1 MTETPAEQAE
11 IDVLIPFPPRDGCR
25 VTPLIEAAAMF
36 PEFEELVLGAQASVW
51 LAFRV
56 FDPATKAHSQA
67 AKDLGLDDWSAI
79 IGHVIRRG
87 VEVRILLSDFEP
99 ILADHLHAGSWHS
112 FRSLRKMAEE
122 FNAAETKLLQLVVA
136 QHEGELG
143 WVWRQVL
150 RLPLRVKI
158 KKLVSELV
166 ENEREHQADMGG
178 MTDRPGLWRYVKW
191 QGDRAHTFHGAP
203 PPRMWPATH
212 HQKFA
217 IIDAAV
223 TIVGGIDVDERRWD
237 DKRHRQRADQTWHD
251 ISVRVEGPASGDV
264 AAHFR
269 QLWNRE
275 LPRYREV
282 VSEWT
287 SGAARQLTLDPLTEV
302 PVTPMPPRVEGG
314 AAAVRVMR
322 TLSRRSNSWIATG
335 PTPHVRE
342 LREAHRDIM
351 LGAKRTLYIEA
362 QFFRSE
368 EAGKWVAE
376 ALRRNRE
383 LEVVVLVANA
393 PEEIAF
399 EGQGDNPAHK
409 HGEYLQGKVLGQL
422 LKEGCDRLGLFT
434 LVKQQSVKPSEEQ
447 FVETRGTAYGA
458 GVIHIHAKL
467 LIADDATCLVSSAN
481 INGRS
486 FNWDTELGC
495 LWREDGPAIGA
506 FRQRL
511 WSQLL
516 GKEVPLDLGLSDWR
530 TIAQANSMAEPEDRQ
545 GFVVPYQ
552 LGRTRRY
559 ARPSWFVPDDLV

>member
-1 MTETPAEQAE
+1 MTNSLRRGDADTPP
-11 IDVLIPFPPRDGCR
+11 PFPTHDGCR

-36 PEFEELVLGAQASVW
+36 PEFEELVLNAERSVW

-56 FDPATKAHSQA
+56 FDPATKARS
-67 AKDLGLDDWSAI
+67 AKAEALGLADWSAI
-79 IGHVIRRG
+79 IGHVVGRG

-112 FRSLRKMAEE
+112 FRSLRKMAED
-122 FNAAETKLLQLVVA
+122 FNAAENKLLQLVVA

-143 WVWRQVL
+143 WVWRQML
-150 RLPLRVKI
+150 RIPLRRKVKALI
-158 KKLVSELV
+158 GELI
-166 ENEREHQADMGG
+166 ESGSADGG
-178 MTDRPGLWRYVKW
+178 MLDRPGLWRYVKW
-191 QGDRAHTFHGAP
+191 EAGRAKTFRPAS

-217 IIDAAV
+217 IVDGAV

-251 ISVRVEGPASGDV
+251 ISVRVEGPACGDV

-269 QLWNRE
+269 ALWNRE

-287 SGAARQLTLDPLTEV
+287 TGAARELTLDPLTDV
-302 PVTPMPPRVEGG
+302 PEAKAPPAIAGG
-314 AAAVRVMR
+314 AASVRVVR
-322 TLSRRSNSWIATG
+322 TLSRRSGSWFATG
-335 PTPHVRE
+335 PRPCVRE
-342 LREAHRDIM
+342 LREAHRELILD
-351 LGAKRTLYIEA
+351 ARRTLYIEA
-362 QFFRSE
+362 QFFRSV

-376 ALRRNRE
+376 ALRRAPE
-383 LEVVVLVANA
+383 LEIIILVANA

-399 EGQGDNPAHK
+399 EGQGENPAHK
-409 HGEYLQGKVLGQL
+409 HGEYLQGKVLGRL
-422 LKEGCDRLGLFT
+422 LRQGHGRLGLFT
-434 LVKQQSVKPSEEQ
+434 LAKQQSVDASEKQ
-447 FVETRGTAYGA
+447 FEDSRGTAYGA

-467 LIADDATCLVSSAN
+467 LIADDARCLVSSAN

-495 LWREDGPAIGA
+495 LWRERGDAIA
-506 FRQRL
+506 SFRRTL

-516 GKEVPLDLGLSDWR
+516 GSDAGADTSLDDWR
-530 TIAQANSMAEPEDRQ
+530 ALAQANSMTKPEERT

-552 LGRTRRY
+552 LIRARRY
-559 ARPSWFVPDDLV
+559 ARPAWFVPDDLV

>member
-1 MTETPAEQAE
+1 
-11 IDVLIPFPPRDGCR
+11 
-25 VTPLIEAAAMF
+25 MF
-36 PEFEELVLGAQASVW
+36 PEFEELVLGAKTSVW

-56 FDPATKAHSQA
+56 FDPATRAHSERA
-67 AKDLGLDDWSAI
+67 RELGLKDWSEI
-79 IGHVIRRG
+79 LGHVIRRG

-99 ILADHLHAGSWHS
+99 ILADELHAGSWHS
-112 FRSLRKMAEE
+112 FRSLRKMVED
-122 FNAAETKLLQLVVA
+122 FNAVETKLLQLVVA

-143 WVWRQVL
+143 WVWRQAL
-150 RLPLRVKI
+150 RLPLSRKV
-158 KKLVSELV
+158 KKLVGTLLKS
-166 ENEREHQADMGG
+166 EREHGG
-178 MTDRPGLWRYVKW
+178 MADRPGLWRYVKW
-191 QGDRAHTFHGAP
+191 EGNRARAFHGAP

-217 IIDAAV
+217 VIDAAV
-223 TIVGGIDVDERRWD
+223 TIIGGIDVDERRWD

-269 QLWNRE
+269 RLWNRE

-282 VSEWT
+282 VKEWT
-287 SGAARQLTLDPLTEV
+287 SGVARQLTLDPLTE
-302 PVTPMPPRVEGG
+302 MPASAAPPPVEGG
-314 AAAVRVMR
+314 AAVVRVLR
-322 TLSRRSNSWIATG
+322 TLSRKSDSWIATG

-342 LREAHRDIM
+342 LRDAHRDII
-351 LGAKRTLYIEA
+351 LGARRTLYIEA

-368 EAGKWVAE
+368 EAGRWVRE
-376 ALRRNRE
+376 ALSRSSG
-383 LEVVVLVANA
+383 LEVFILVANA

-409 HGEYLQGKVLGQL
+409 HGEYLQGKVLGRL
-422 LKEGCDRLGLFT
+422 LREGGDRLGLFT
-434 LVKQQSVKPSEEQ
+434 LVKQQSIERSEEQ

-458 GVIHIHAKL
+458 GVIHIHSKL
-467 LIADDATCLVSSAN
+467 LIADDETCLVSSAN

-495 LWREDGPAIGA
+495 VWQEEGPAIGD
-506 FRQRL
+506 FRRKL

-516 GKEVPLDLGLSDWR
+516 GRDVPEGMGLADWR
-530 TIAQANSMAEPEDRQ
+530 EIAQANSMAEPEDRQ

-552 LGRTRRY
+552 LGRACRY
-559 ARPSWFVPDDLV
+559 ARPHWFVPDDLV